1 MTEKILQYDRSIVPQ
16 ETGYWCGPAS
26 TQVVL
31 NSLGIRVNEPDMARE
46 LRTHTGGTDWIG
58 QFPAVLNKYTNA
70 GYFVVEMPNDPP
82 TPAQKDRLWRDLVA
96 SINGGRGVIA
106 NIVAPP
112 SNYPRGVKGSVSP
125 RYGGGTVYHYF
136 SVMGYD
142 DAGARAVWIADSGFQ
157 PQGYWMSFDQLASLI
172 PPKGYAAAPGPA
184 APPVAEKP
192 ASTGLTAEVLSQAM
206 GGSLPIERYRELLPG
221 FVNAMIA
228 AQCTTVERAAMWCAQ
243 IGHESAGLRYMEEI
257 ASGAAYNGRVD
268 LGNTQPGDGPRFKG
282 SGPIQLTGRHNFRKF
297 SEWCHAQGWVDSP
310 RYFEDRPQLVRED
323 PKWGFLAATWY
334 WVVAR
339 PNINTM
345 ADARDL
351 VGVTRAINGG
361 TNGLADRQL
370 RYKRCLELGAAL
382 LPKAGDA
389 PMSAQEVQEIKDFI
403 VEFCGPIGSDTKD
416 VRQQLTGGRDA
427 GEYPGWEQLG
437 FRTVT
442 DAIAQVLLNQVAI
455 AERLEALE
463 KGKNDDVR

>member
-1 MTEKILQYDRSIVPQ
+1 MSVK
-16 ETGYWCGPAS
+16 YWPLKKGFQITSPFGPRWGTFHA
-26 TQVVL
+26 
-31 NSLGIRVNEPDMARE
+31 
-46 LRTHTGGTDWIG
+46 GTDFGWEG
-58 QFPAVLNKYTNA
+58 GSANLPVHAVK
-70 GYFVVEMPNDPP
+70 
-82 TPAQKDRLWRDLVA
+82 
-96 SINGGRGVIA
+96 
-106 NIVAPP
+106 
-112 SNYPRGVKGSVSP
+112 
-125 RYGGGTVYHYF
+125 GGTVIYAGAASGYGGPDPAGWIVIDHPTADGGGVSEYGHIIREVQVGQRVEAGQRIGRINPDSRTNGEVAPHLHL
-136 SVMGYD
+136 SVMPYEYNPNKKIDPVPWLEGALYPG
-142 DAGARAVWIADSGFQ
+142 DA
-157 PQGYWMSFDQLASLI
+157 
-172 PPKGYAAAPGPA
+172 PPKPAPLPA
-184 APPVAEKP
+184 
-192 ASTGLTAEVLSQAM
+192 GLTAETLSQAM
-206 GGSLPIERYRELLPG
+206 GGSLPIERYRQLLPG

-257 ASGAAYNGRVD
+257 ASGAAYNGRAD